1 MVSPA
6 GRQRKGILSFF
17 MVAGLAFAAVGIV
30 LLIMGLSSGD
40 LFANMGLTI
49 TGGTFAM
56 IGVIWVIVALGVG
69 GWYSSIANKQA
80 AEQQLFQTGE
90 RATAVIE
97 GVEGTGTQINDQPQV
112 YLTLRVKPR
121 NGQGFIH
128 QRKLVLPFGSVVQP
142 GHLVEVAYDPSN
154 TENVAIETDPRYIA
168 TPPAQYIKTRP
179 PDGQAQPVHA
189 FTSDSLASAGMGG
202 MGGMGGM
209 PGAGLGG
216 MAGGGFPG
224 MSGAGA
230 ASGMGGGSGNGSP
243 PTLIEQI
250 ERLAKLRDS
259 GVLTEEEFQQQK
271 ANLLGG

>member
-40 LFANMGLTI
+40 PFANMGLTI

-56 IGVIWVIVALGVG
+56 IGVIWVIVAMGVG
-69 GWYSSIANKQA
+69 GWYSSIANRQM

-97 GVEGTGTQINDQPQV
+97 GVEQTGMEINNQPQV
-112 YLTLRVKPR
+112 YLTLRVQPR
-121 NGQGFIH
+121 NGHEFIH

-142 GHLVEVAYDPSN
+142 GYLVDVAYDPAN
-154 TENVAIETDPRYIA
+154 TDNVAIETDARYAA

-179 PDGQAQPVHA
+179 PGQQAAAAAP
-189 FTSDSLASAGMGG
+189 ASPMAGMPMMNMPMGGASMGG
-202 MGGMGGM
+202 M
-209 PGAGLGG
+209 
-216 MAGGGFPG
+216 
-224 MSGAGA
+224 S
-230 ASGMGGGSGNGSP
+230 SDNGSP

-250 ERLAKLRDS
+250 ERLAKLRDA
-259 GVLTEEEFQQQK
+259 GALTEAEFQEQK

>member
-1 MVSPA
+1 M
-6 GRQRKGILSFF
+6 RQRRGLLSFF
-17 MVAGLAFAAVGIV
+17 GVAGLAFAVVGGV

-40 LFANMGLTI
+40 PFSNMGLTI

-69 GWYSSIANKQA
+69 GWYSSIAAKQA
-80 AEQQLFQTGE
+80 QEQQLFQTGE

-97 GVEGTGTQINDQPQV
+97 GVEGTGVEINNQPQV

-121 NGQGFIH
+121 HGAEFIH

-142 GHLVEVAYDPSN
+142 GHLVDVAYDPAN
-154 TENVAIETDPRYIA
+154 PDNVALETDPRYAA
-168 TPPAQYIKTRP
+168 TPPALYIKTRP
-179 PDGQAQPVHA
+179 PDGQGQPVTA
-189 FTSDSLASAGMGG
+189 FTSATTASAGMGAAA
-202 MGGMGGM
+202 
-209 PGAGLGG
+209 P
-216 MAGGGFPG
+216 
-224 MSGAGA
+224 SGDA
-230 ASGMGGGSGNGSP
+230 SP

-259 GVLTEEEFQQQK
+259 GALTEAEFQEQK

>member
-6 GRQRKGILSFF
+6 GRQRKGVLSFF

-40 LFANMGLTI
+40 MFANMGLTI

-69 GWYSSIANKQA
+69 GWYSNIASKQA

-97 GVEGTGTQINDQPQV
+97 GVEGTGVEINNQPQV

-121 NGQGFIH
+121 SGQEFIH
-128 QRKLVLPFGSVVQP
+128 QRKVVLPFGSVVQP
-142 GHLVEVAYDPSN
+142 GYLVDVAYDPSN
-154 TENVAIETDPRYIA
+154 TENVALETDPRYA
-168 TPPAQYIKTRP
+168 VTPPAQYIKTRP

-189 FTSDSLASAGMGG
+189 FTSDTMASAGSFGG
-202 MGGMGGM
+202 MPNAFGGM
-209 PGAGLGG
+209 PGAGVGVGG
-216 MAGGGFPG
+216 MT
-224 MSGAGA
+224 GAGVGAA
-230 ASGMGGGSGNGSP
+230 ASDGSP

-250 ERLAKLRDS
+250 ERLAKLRDA
-259 GVLTEEEFQQQK
+259 GALTEAEFQEQK

>member
-6 GRQRKGILSFF
+6 GRQRRGILSFF
-17 MVAGLAFAAVGIV
+17 GVAGLAFAVVGGV
-30 LLIMGLSSGD
+30 LLVMGLSSGD
-40 LFANMGLTI
+40 PFSNMGLTI

-69 GWYSSIANKQA
+69 SWYSSIANKQA

-97 GVEGTGTQINDQPQV
+97 GVEGTGVEINNMPQV
-112 YLTLRVKPR
+112 YLTLRVQPR
-121 NGQGFIH
+121 NGQEFIH

-142 GHLVEVAYDPSN
+142 GHLVEVAYDPAN
-154 TENVAIETDPRYIA
+154 TENVAIESDPRYMA
-168 TPPAQYIKTRP
+168 TPPAQYIKTRA
-179 PDGQAQPVHA
+179 PDGQGQPVHA
-189 FTSDSLASAGMGG
+189 FTSQTLGSAGVASAGAG
-202 MGGMGGM
+202 MG
-209 PGAGLGG
+209 
-216 MAGGGFPG
+216 
-224 MSGAGA
+224 A
-230 ASGMGGGSGNGSP
+230 AAAPSDGSP

-259 GVLTEEEFQQQK
+259 GALSEAEFQEQK